1 MPLRD
6 ARFPAAR
13 CLFQEINIAGVG
25 VFSRYAIEGTTRAVE
40 TESVERNRC
49 AARDTSNQRWN
60 VQNSVPLAQ
69 TLSAIAI
76 LHASRPSG
84 FTQQCRSRHGATLKD
99 NPMAFQLELF
109 IIHAGPPSFGATC
122 LSTVLRRPGKNR

>member
-1 MPLRD
+1 MPRRD

-25 VFSRYAIEGTTRAVE
+25 VFSRYVIEGTARAVE
-40 TESVERNRC
+40 AETVERNRC
-49 AARDTSNQRWN
+49 AARDTCNQRWN

-76 LHASRPSG
+76 LHASRTSG
-84 FTQQCRSRHGATLKD
+84 LTSRSRHGAISKD
-99 NPMAFQLELF
+99 SPMAFQLELF
-109 IIHAGPPSFGATC
+109 IIHAGSPSFGANI
-122 LSTVLRRPGKNR
+122 VLVGRLTSA